1 MCIYAYSAKFSRCAY
16 YATKNKEDYKD
27 RAKKCH
33 LYGATIATA
42 GLSNLSL
49 NDTPPGTTEPLKSKT

>member
-1 MCIYAYSAKFSRCAY
+1 MQRFRK
-16 YATKNKEDYKD
+16 KKENYKD
-27 RAKKCH
+27 RDKKCH

-49 NDTPPGTTEPLKSKT
+49 NDTPPVTTVPLKSKT

>member
-1 MCIYAYSAKFSRCAY
+1 MCIYAYSATFSMCAY
-16 YATKNKEDYKD
+16 KATKNKENYKD

-49 NDTPPGTTEPLKSKT
+49 NDTPPVTTVPLKSKT